1 MTVAELIEQLQ
12 KYPGETKVVYSSG
25 DMGLSED
32 VTSADI
38 GLEYSIF
45 GYGSK
50 QEVTIHWEVEN
61 E

>member
-25 DMGLSED
+25 DMGLAED

-38 GLEYSIF
+38 GLECSIF
-45 GYGSK
+45 GYGSE
-50 QEVTIHWEVEN
+50 QVVTIQ
-61 E
+61 

>member
-1 MTVAELIEQLQ
+1 MTVAELIERLQ
-12 KYPGETKVVYSSG
+12 KYPSETKVVYSSG

-45 GYGSK
+45 GYGSE
-50 QEVTIHWEVEN
+50 QEVTIH
-61 E
+61 

>member
-25 DMGLSED
+25 DMGLTED

-38 GLEYSIF
+38 GVERSIF
-45 GYGSK
+45 GYGSEK
-50 QEVTIHWEVEN
+50 EVTIH
-61 E
+61 

>member
-12 KYPGETKVVYSSG
+12 KYPSDAKVVYSSG

-32 VTSADI
+32 VTYVDI
-38 GLEYSIF
+38 GLERSIF

-50 QEVTIHWEVEN
+50 KEVKIY
-61 E
+61 